1 MGSFDDIGSAACQ
14 IGRLWCSSKSV
25 SMAHV
30 TEIHFHVVTPIG
42 LPQTDK
48 QRRLCAREKTRQPQR
63 QKSYIPDCARG
74 VCVLRGASNF
84 IHRDEGGFGNMQTYV
99 PTWLKTA
106 YTLRQENAWAL
117 KSLEFM
123 HNALSNL

>member
-1 MGSFDDIGSAACQ
+1 
-14 IGRLWCSSKSV
+14 
-25 SMAHV
+25 MAHV

-48 QRRLCAREKTRQPQR
+48 QRRLCAREKLDEPNARRATSQIVQEV
-63 QKSYIPDCARG
+63 CACCEVRRT
-74 VCVLRGASNF
+74 LS
-84 IHRDEGGFGNMQTYV
+84 HRDEGGFGNMQTYA